1 MLPMYL
7 SILVARSWLS
17 SSWNSSRGFVDELG
31 VALAGDEG
39 RVLEDVGDKG
49 DVGLDAPDVDLV
61 DGRAALR
68 QTPAK
73 VLSQVVTFTRR
84 ES

>member
-1 MLPMYL
+1 MNLVWHLPAMKAGCLRMLVTKAM
-7 SILVARSWLS
+7 LVLTPRTWISLMA
-17 SSWNSSRGFVDELG
+17 
-31 VALAGDEG
+31 
-39 RVLEDVGDKG
+39 
-49 DVGLDAPDVDLV
+49 
-61 DGRAALR
+61 RAALR